1 MDLSVRD
8 WMIII
13 GVLLAVAVLL
23 DGFRRMRKERGDT
36 IRLAAKR
43 RREAEDELTNPELPG
58 AARVVAVREE
68 PSLHVKHASPRGE
81 SEQPPVE
88 PRETDKALS
97 EESATEQV
105 TTEQEPRQ
113 QPVSDSL
120 DDDILF
126 QDPEVEYGRRARQ
139 DRAVA
144 PDLED
149 DEGDSRATITA
160 SVEDR
165 VGDVEPST
173 ASRTHSQSSRSQ
185 TSYGQS
191 SYGQGSTAS
200 SNKTGGRSPEST
212 ADNGPQELIVLNV
225 MAPDDTPYS
234 GPDVLQVLLA
244 CDVRFGRMNIF
255 HRHEKT
261 DGTGAEQFSVA
272 NLVEP
277 GYFDLD
283 AMDDFTTPGLLFFM
297 NLPGPEDSVKAFDAM
312 VETARCLVKN
322 LGGELRDQTHS
333 VATKQTLE
341 HYKQRIR
348 DFERRQLTLM

>member
-43 RREAEDELTNPELPG
+43 RREAEDELVNPELPG
-58 AARVVAVREE
+58 SARVVAVREE
-68 PSLHVKHASPRGE
+68 PSLHVKRAPSP
-81 SEQPPVE
+81 SPQDDE
-88 PRETDKALS
+88 PDE
-97 EESATEQV
+97 
-105 TTEQEPRQ
+105 
-113 QPVSDSL
+113 QPVSARRSGPASPAPQAGKPS

-126 QDPEVEYGRRARQ
+126 QDPEIEYGRRPRDEVSPPKTPDTGAGKSATRAPSRTFSA
-139 DRAVA
+139 DR
-144 PDLED
+144 D
-149 DEGDSRATITA
+149 DDADGDVSLSA
-160 SVEDR
+160 SAEDR
-165 VGDVEPST
+165 VGDVSPSP
-173 ASRTHSQSSRSQ
+173 APAAPAGQKRS
-185 TSYGQS
+185 
-191 SYGQGSTAS
+191 AD
-200 SNKTGGRSPEST
+200 KTPRR
-212 ADNGPQELIVLNV
+212 DDDGPQELIVLNV
-225 MAPDDTPYS
+225 MAPDGKPYS

-255 HRHEKT
+255 HRHEKP

-283 AMDDFTTPGLLFFM
+283 AMDDFSTPGLLFFM